1 LKIDIPEYSR
11 LLVALDLELN
21 GQQESHSREKR
32 IVSLPEGLFSPP
44 QITNNVGNILG
55 WAKDI
60 RKTPYPVEDEK
71 PIALPRLASL
81 DLESLYCESIESTD
95 TVIITRPAALSV
107 DDAIETEDDGI
118 ALVQDIDDYT
128 LFFDAAVKRPHH
140 ERFIGGLKKQ
150 AKKVSGKAR
159 GLVAKTKKFG
169 RTLRALMP
177 VAKRTGNPMEVTFM
191 M

>member
-1 LKIDIPEYSR
+1 LKIEILEYSR
-11 LLVALDLELN
+11 LLDALDLGLD
-21 GQQESHSREKR
+21 GQKESHSREKR
-32 IVSLPEGLFSPP
+32 IVSLPGGHFSPP

-55 WAKDI
+55 WAKNVLN
-60 RKTPYPVEDEK
+60 TPYPVEDEM
-71 PIALPRLASL
+71 PIALPHLASL

-107 DDAIETEDDGI
+107 DDTIETEDDEI
-118 ALVQDIDDYT
+118 LLVEDLDDYT
-128 LFFDAAVKRPHH
+128 PFFDAAVKLPHH
-140 ERFIGGLKKQ
+140 ERLIGGLKKQ

-159 GLVAKTKKFG
+159 SLVTKTKKFG
-169 RTLRALMP
+169 RTLRAFMP